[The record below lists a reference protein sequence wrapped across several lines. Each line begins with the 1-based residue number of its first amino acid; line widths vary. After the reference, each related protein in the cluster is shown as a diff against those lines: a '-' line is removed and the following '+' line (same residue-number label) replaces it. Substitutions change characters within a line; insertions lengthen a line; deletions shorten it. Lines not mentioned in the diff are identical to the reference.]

1 MWANC
6 VWVELCVSK
15 LYDDK
20 LYVWASCVWVELC
33 VSKLYDDK
41 LYVWYVS
48 KLCVSWVVCEQ
59 VVCELCDDKLYVW
72 WREAAGGG
80 GGGGIQN
87 QKQEPHTKM
96 WGNIYLWGQQ
106 PARLIHLY
114 FRVPEAGSMCGTR
127 FSGLVAKRHLSFAM
141 RWGVSL
147 LQYLRIPQNEHGW
160 ISTVCGMNTL
170 SLELVSPPAK
180 SAANKSSGI
189 CILLPLQLWNMN
201 ESVDAFLAFFQV
213 DTCWHHGTL

>member
-1 MWANC
+1 MT
-6 VWVELCVSK
+6 
-15 LYDDK
+15 
-20 LYVWASCVWVELC
+20 SCM
-33 VSKLYDDK
+33 
-41 LYVWYVS
+41 
-48 KLCVSWVVCEQ
+48 
-59 VVCELCDDKLYVW
+59 CDDG
-72 WREAAGGG
+72 RRREEEEEEAAGYR
-80 GGGGIQN
+80 
-87 QKQEPHTKM
+87 TKNKNPTQRC
-96 WGNIYLWGQQ
+96 GEISIYLWGQQ

-180 SAANKSSGI
+180 SAANKSSSI
-189 CILLPLQLWNMN
+189 CILLPLQLWDMN

-213 DTCWHHGTL
+213 DTC